1 MYQLIVN
8 SIANQPVAAKKQID
22 DTTVMSIPFD
32 PANTDYAQ
40 FKVDLAEGVTL
51 LDAEGVEMTPEQ
63 VQELLETLP

>member
-1 MYQLIVN
+1 MYQLL
-8 SIANQPVAAKKQID
+8 P
-22 DTTVMSIPFD
+22 DTEFGPAQCIKRLFDNAFIPFAPD
-32 PANTDYAQ
+32 NTDYAQ